1 VRNVL
6 SKGIVSLC
14 MVPMVATL
22 LVAQAH
28 AEPVTTTASATST
41 SVDKPKLSFDVIS
54 DIHLRAGFDDAGN
67 PYYDH
72 VAENKFQAALQD
84 LHSINP
90 NTNALVID
98 GDLTV
103 TGVQTDYD
111 SMNKVLNETP
121 HPKNT
126 LFAIGNHEFYHAF
139 YDKNGYY
146 NPSAFPNG
154 ETEQTAIARYLKN
167 TGMPSLYYDKVEK
180 GYHFIVLGSEKS
192 RISNPNYYDDAV
204 LSDTQLQWLDNE
216 LKHTPRNKPAFVFL
230 HQPIPNTVAGN
241 PGSDIVNSDKLVN
254 ILNKYPQVIFFS
266 GHSHW
271 TLKNQP
277 GTMWHGKF
285 TAFNDSCV
293 RDPWDPTTHSL
304 VGDSEGLYVQVY
316 MDKVVVK
323 GRDFTN
329 KEWIDQYTVYIP
341 KHPGEEWQAS
351 AN

>member
-1 VRNVL
+1 MRKVSSN
-6 SKGIVSLC
+6 VSLC
-14 MVPMVATL
+14 MVPKVAAPF
-22 LVAQAH
+22 VPQAQAK
-28 AEPVTTTASATST
+28 PVTITSPST
-41 SVDKPKLSFDVIS
+41 SVDKPKLSFAVIS
-54 DIHLRAGFDDAGN
+54 DIHLRAGVDDVGN

-90 NTNALVID
+90 HTNALVID

-121 HPKNT
+121 HPRHT
-126 LFAIGNHEFYHAF
+126 LFAMGNHEFYHAF
-139 YDKNGYY
+139 YDENGYY

-154 ETEQTAIARYLKN
+154 ETEQTAITRYLKN
-167 TGMPSLYYDKVEK
+167 TGMPSLYYSIVIK

-192 RISNPNYYDDAV
+192 RISNPNYYDNAV
-204 LSDTQLQWLDNE
+204 VSDTQLQWLDNE
-216 LKHTPRNKPAFVFL
+216 LKNSPHNKPSFVFL
-230 HQPIPNTVAGN
+230 HQPIPNTVAGSTGN
-241 PGSDIVNSDKLVN
+241 YIIDSDNFIK
-254 ILNKYPQVIFFS
+254 ILDKYPHIILFS
-266 GHSHW
+266 GHGHW

-277 GTMWHGKF
+277 ETMWQGKF

-293 RDPWDPTTHSL
+293 RDPWDPTTNSL

-316 MDKVVVK
+316 KDKVVVK

-329 KEWIDQYTVYIP
+329 KQWIDQYTVNIP
-341 KHPGEEWQAS
+341 KDPV
-351 AN
+351 